1 MRKTFGF
8 KCDNLVA
15 TRVVCACEES
25 SHIKIH
31 PSMRYIFRRPAFV
44 FAPVTLLFFLILPAQ
59 KPGKT
64 SPPPGTTLV
73 SGFFMDKQEITN
85 LDYREYLAW
94 LGMVFGSDSEQ
105 YRQAL
110 PDTTVW
116 RAELTYNEPFVL
128 HYFQHPAYENYPVVG
143 VTYEQA
149 VQYCAWRTDRVYE
162 RDLVMAGLIKSSSA
176 CLTDGKPN
184 PTTSTS
190 SAAQY
195 FTTERYLAGEYLG
208 LKPDKTIPVPRYR
221 LPTEDEWELAASG
234 KLDATLFPYG
244 YDLSDK
250 KVAGQLRK
258 GRHLFHTKRAVKL
271 QNGPYNLS
279 AAPAQSGLPN
289 GYGLYN
295 TVGNA
300 AEMIAEKG
308 VCKGGSYAH
317 QLEESKIT
325 GRMTYDKPASWLGFR
340 CVCVR
345 ELPR

>member
-1 MRKTFGF
+1 MLRIYRQP
-8 KCDNLVA
+8 V
-15 TRVVCACEES
+15 
-25 SHIKIH
+25 
-31 PSMRYIFRRPAFV
+31 FV
-44 FAPVTLLFFLILPAQ
+44 FTPIALLLLLVLPAQ
-59 KPGKT
+59 KPDKT
-64 SPPPGTTLV
+64 PPPPGTTPV
-73 SGFFMDKQEITN
+73 TSFFMDKQEITN

-94 LGMVFGSDSEQ
+94 LAMVFGKDSEQ
-105 YRQAL
+105 YRQAK

-116 RAELTYNEPFVL
+116 RAYMTYSEPFVEQ
-128 HYFQHPAYENYPVVG
+128 YFQHPAFENYPVVG
-143 VTYEQA
+143 VSYEQA

-162 RDLVMAGLIKSSSA
+162 RDLVKAGVIPSSSA

-184 PTTSTS
+184 P
-190 SAAQY
+190 AALVPNETQY

-208 LKPDKTIPVPRYR
+208 LKPNKAIPVPRYR

-250 KVAGQLRK
+250 KIAAQLRK
-258 GRHLFHTKRAVKL
+258 GKHLFHTKRAVKL
-271 QNGPYNLS
+271 QNSPPNLNAKS
-279 AAPAQSGLPN
+279 AQFGLPN

-295 TVGNA
+295 AVGNA

-317 QLEESKIT
+317 LLEESKIT
-325 GRMTYDKPASWLGFR
+325 GRMAYDKPTCWLGFR

-345 ELPR
+345 EMPR

>member
-1 MRKTFGF
+1 ML
-8 KCDNLVA
+8 NLF
-15 TRVVCACEES
+15 
-25 SHIKIH
+25 H
-31 PSMRYIFRRPAFV
+31 RPISV
-44 FAPVTLLFFLILPAQ
+44 FAPIALLFLPVFSAQ

-64 SPPPGTTLV
+64 PPPPGTTPV
-73 SGFFMDKQEITN
+73 TGFFMDKQEITN

-94 LGMVFGSDSEQ
+94 LEMVFGQNSEQ

-116 RAELTYNEPFVL
+116 RADMTYNEPFVEN
-128 HYFQHPAYENYPVVG
+128 YFQHPAYENYPVVG
-143 VTYEQA
+143 VSYEQV

-162 RDLVMAGLIKSSSA
+162 RDLVKAGIIKSSST
-176 CLTDGKPN
+176 CLTEGKPDAAA
-184 PTTSTS
+184 PAAGST
-190 SAAQY
+190 QY

-208 LKPDKTIPVPRYR
+208 LKPDKTIAVPRYR

-234 KLDATLFPYG
+234 KLNATLFPYG

-250 KVAGQLRK
+250 KITAQLRK

-271 QNGPYNLS
+271 HNNSYNQC
-279 AAPAQSGLPN
+279 AAPTGSGLPN

-295 TVGNA
+295 AVGNA

-308 VCKGGSYAH
+308 VCKGGSYVH
-317 QLEESKIT
+317 LLEESTIT

-345 ELPR
+345 EMPK